1 METNEKSQEI
11 EDYSDKARRLIV
23 ARLDRA
29 ARLTEAD
36 LFTMNLNL
44 PADYK
49 YRSVRE
55 VQTIMVKG
63 AFDALAFAVE
73 LGLFTKQEATNFW
86 QELHT
91 QFGQLWPDGAV
102 S

>member
-1 METNEKSQEI
+1 MDET
-11 EDYSDKARRLIV
+11 DYSAKARNLIT

-44 PADYK
+44 PPAYK
-49 YRSVRE
+49 YQSIRE

-63 AFDALAFAVE
+63 AFDALSFSVE
-73 LGLFTKQEATNFW
+73 LGLFTKPEATAFW
-86 QELHT
+86 QELHRR
-91 QFGQLWPDGAV
+91 FGQLWPEGSV

>member
-1 METNEKSQEI
+1 MEI
-11 EDYSDKARRLIV
+11 EDYSVKARHLIT

-44 PADYK
+44 PPDYK
-49 YRSVRE
+49 YRSIKE

-63 AFDALAFAVE
+63 AFDALAFSVE
-73 LGLFTKQEATNFW
+73 LGLFTKQDATAFW
-86 QELHT
+86 QELHR
-91 QFGQLWPDGAV
+91 QFGQLWPEGSV
-102 S
+102 T

>member
-1 METNEKSQEI
+1 MEN
-11 EDYSDKARRLIV
+11 EDYSAKARNLIT

-29 ARLTEAD
+29 TQLIEGD

-49 YRSVRE
+49 YRSIRE

-73 LGLFTKQEATNFW
+73 LGLFTKQDATAFW
-86 QELHT
+86 QELHQ
-91 QFGQLWPDGAV
+91 QFGKLWPEGSV